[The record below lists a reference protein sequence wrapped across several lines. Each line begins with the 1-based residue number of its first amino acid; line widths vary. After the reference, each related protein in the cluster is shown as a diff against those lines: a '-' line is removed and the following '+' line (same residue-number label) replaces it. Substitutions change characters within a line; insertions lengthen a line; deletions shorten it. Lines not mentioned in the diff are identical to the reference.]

1 MSGCAS
7 SERKSRR
14 FRATRR
20 RRRRTT
26 SRGFI
31 IVDQTQSFG
40 PILILLVLIV
50 SFLYMHFTNGSGLTR
65 IYLAGAIVL
74 AAILILLPSLNIDLP
89 SWFQAGFGQTKIQLG
104 LDLQGG
110 THLLMQ
116 VKLDDAVKTQL
127 GRRADDLKKE
137 LKTNKIDFTDVSV
150 DDSGNLNVKLKS
162 SADRTPFL
170 DLVQK
175 SYTDLTASS
184 NTDSSSIGPVYSMAY
199 KPQELQT
206 IRSNAMDQALETI
219 RNRIDQ
225 LGVRETTVAKEGDNE
240 ILVQLPGIQDP
251 ERAKELIG
259 KTAVLEFKLVDDT
272 NNVQDAIKNG
282 APAGDEILY
291 GTSETGGKEPYLVES
306 PVLMTGD
313 VVTAANVRPGARLE
327 GPYVEVELDNRG
339 ADIFDAMTSE
349 NVGRHLA
356 IVLDDTVYSAPQIKE
371 RIPGGHVQITGRFS
385 IEEAHDLAI
394 VLRSGALP
402 APVEIEEERTV
413 GPSLGRDSIRQGEMS
428 FVIGAGAVLIFM
440 ALYYSGAG
448 LLADFGLTLN
458 ILLLICVMA
467 ALGATLTLP
476 GIAGIV
482 LTLGMSVDANVLVN
496 ERMREELRNGK
507 SPREAVKLGYERAW
521 SAIRDS
527 NISTFAAG
535 LILFQFGTG
544 PVKGFAVTLCVGV
557 LTGLFSCVVVTR
569 IWYDYLLSTRKL
581 VRISV

>member
-1 MSGCAS
+1 
-7 SERKSRR
+7 
-14 FRATRR
+14 
-20 RRRRTT
+20 
-26 SRGFI
+26 
-31 IVDQTQSFG
+31 
-40 PILILLVLIV
+40 
-50 SFLYMHFTNGSGLTR
+50 
-65 IYLAGAIVL
+65 
-74 AAILILLPSLNIDLP
+74 LLPSLNIDMP
-89 SWFQAGFGQTKIQLG
+89 DWFKSGFGATKIQLG

-110 THLLMQ
+110 THLLMA
-116 VKLDDAVKTQL
+116 VKLDEAVKTQL
-127 GRRADDLKKE
+127 RRRGDDLKQE
-137 LKTNKIDFTDVSV
+137 LKANKIDFQDVAV
-150 DDSGNLNVKLKS
+150 DNSGNLIVQLKS
-162 SADRTPFL
+162 TAGRTPFL
-170 DLVQK
+170 DLAQK
-175 SYTDLTASS
+175 AFSDLTVTS
-184 NTDSSSIGPVYSMAY
+184 NADSSSPGPSYVLDY

-259 KTAVLEFKLVDDT
+259 KTAVLEFKLVDDSHG
-272 NNVQDAIKNG
+272 VQDAVKNG
-282 APAGDEILY
+282 PPPGDDLLY
-291 GTSETGGKEPYLVES
+291 GPSESGGREPYLVES

-313 VVTAANVRPGARLE
+313 VVTDARVRPGARLE
-327 GPYVEVELDNRG
+327 GPYVAVELDARG
-339 ADIFDAMTSE
+339 AGIFDAMTAD
-349 NVGRHLA
+349 NVGRRLA
-356 IVLDDTVYSAPQIKE
+356 IVLDNTVYSAPVIKE

-385 IEEAHDLAI
+385 MDEAHDLAI

-440 ALYYSGAG
+440 AVYYSGAG
-448 LLADFGLTLN
+448 LLADFGLSLN

-557 LTGLFSCVVVTR
+557 LTGLFSCIVVTR
-569 IWYDYLLSTRKL
+569 AWYDYRISMRKL
-581 VRISV
+581 ARISV

>member
-1 MSGCAS
+1 M
-7 SERKSRR
+7 E
-14 FRATRR
+14 
-20 RRRRTT
+20 
-26 SRGFI
+26 
-31 IVDQTQSFG
+31 QTQSFG

-74 AAILILLPSLNIDLP
+74 AAILILLPSLNIVDLP
-89 SWFQAGFGQTKIQLG
+89 DWFKAGFGATKIELG

-110 THLLMQ
+110 THLLMA
-116 VKLDDAVKTQL
+116 VKLDEAVETQL
-127 GRRADDLKKE
+127 RRRADDLKKA
-137 LKTNKIDFTDVSV
+137 LKDDKMDFQDISV
-150 DDSGNLNVKLKS
+150 DDSGNLIVKLKS

-175 SYTDLTASS
+175 SFPDLAASS
-184 NTDSSSIGPVYSMAY
+184 NTDSSSPGPVYSLNF

-206 IRSNAMDQALETI
+206 IKTNAMDQALETI

-259 KTAVLEFKLVDDT
+259 KTAVLQFKLVDDT
-272 NNVQDAIKNG
+272 HSVEDAIKNG
-282 APAGDEILY
+282 PPPGDEILY
-291 GTSETGGKEPYLVES
+291 GTSERGTREPYLVES
-306 PVLMTGD
+306 PVLMAGD
-313 VVTAANVRPGARLE
+313 VVTDARVRPGARLE
-327 GPYVEVELDNRG
+327 GPYVAVELDNRG
-339 ADIFDAMTSE
+339 ADIFDAMTAE
-349 NVGRHLA
+349 NVGRRLA
-356 IVLDDTVYSAPQIKE
+356 IVLDNTVYSAPVIKE

-385 IEEAHDLAI
+385 MEEAHDLAI

-440 ALYYSGAG
+440 AVYYSGAG
-448 LLADFGLTLN
+448 LLADFGLSLN

-557 LTGLFSCVVVTR
+557 LTGLFSCIVVTR
-569 IWYDYLLSTRKL
+569 AWYDYKIQMRKL
-581 VRISV
+581 ATISV

>member
-1 MSGCAS
+1 
-7 SERKSRR
+7 
-14 FRATRR
+14 
-20 RRRRTT
+20 
-26 SRGFI
+26 
-31 IVDQTQSFG
+31 VDQTQSFG

-65 IYLAGAIVL
+65 IYIAGAIVV

-89 SWFQAGFGQTKIQLG
+89 DWFKAGFGSTKIQLG

-110 THLLMQ
+110 THLLMA

-137 LKTNKIDFTDVSV
+137 LKDNKIDGDVSI
-150 DDSGNLNVKLKS
+150 DASGNMSVKLKS
-162 SADRTPFL
+162 SADRSAFL
-170 DLVQK
+170 DLVDK
-175 SYTDLTASS
+175 SFADLTVSS
-184 NTDSSSIGPVYSMAY
+184 NTDSSSIGPVYSLAY

-225 LGVRETTVAKEGDNE
+225 LGVRETTVAKEGEDE

-282 APAGDEILY
+282 PPPGDEILY
-291 GTSETGGKEPYLVES
+291 GTSETGGREPYLVES

-313 VVTAANVRPGARLE
+313 VVTDARVRPGARLE
-327 GPYVEVELDNRG
+327 GPYVAVELDNRG

-349 NVGRHLA
+349 NVGRRLA
-356 IVLDDTVYSAPQIKE
+356 IVLDNTVYSAPVIKE

-385 IEEAHDLAI
+385 MDEAHDLAI

-413 GPSLGRDSIRQGEMS
+413 GPSLGRDSIRQGELS

-448 LLADFGLTLN
+448 LLADFGLSLN

-557 LTGLFSCVVVTR
+557 LTGLFSCIVVTR
-569 IWYDYLLSTRKL
+569 AWYDYRISMRKL
-581 VRISV
+581 TRISV

>member
-1 MSGCAS
+1 V
-7 SERKSRR
+7 E
-14 FRATRR
+14 
-20 RRRRTT
+20 
-26 SRGFI
+26 
-31 IVDQTQSFG
+31 QTQSLG
-40 PILILLVLIV
+40 PILILMVLIAA
-50 SFLYMHFTNGSGLTR
+50 FLYGHFTNGSGLTR
-65 IYLAGAIVL
+65 IYLAGGIVV
-74 AAILILLPSLNIDLP
+74 AAILILLPSLNVDLP
-89 SWFQAGFGQTKIQLG
+89 DWFKAGFGATKIQLG

-110 THLLMQ
+110 THLLME
-116 VKLDDAVKTQL
+116 VKLDEAVKTQIH
-127 GRRADDLKKE
+127 RRADDLKKE
-137 LKTNKIDFTDVSV
+137 LKDNKIDGDVAV
-150 DDSGNLNVKLKS
+150 DDSGNLTVKLKS
-162 SADRTPFL
+162 SSDRTAFL

-175 SYTDLTASS
+175 TFADLTVSS
-184 NTDSSSIGPVYSMAY
+184 GSDSSGAAVYALAY
-199 KPQELQT
+199 KPLELQT
-206 IRSNAMDQALETI
+206 IRTNAMDQALETI

-282 APAGDEILY
+282 PPAGDEILY
-291 GTSETGGKEPYLVES
+291 GTSESGGREPYLVES

-313 VVTAANVRPGARLE
+313 VVTDARVRPGARLE
-327 GPYVEVELDNRG
+327 GPYVAVELDNRG
-339 ADIFDAMTSE
+339 AGIFDAMTAD
-349 NVGRHLA
+349 NVGRRLA
-356 IVLDDTVYSAPQIKE
+356 IVLDNTVYSAPVIKE

-385 IEEAHDLAI
+385 MEEAHDLAI
-394 VLRSGALP
+394 VLKSGALP

-440 ALYYSGAG
+440 AVYYSGAG
-448 LLADFGLTLN
+448 LLADFGLSLN

-557 LTGLFSCVVVTR
+557 LTGLFSCIVVTR
-569 IWYDYLLSTRKL
+569 AWYDYRISMRKL
-581 VRISV
+581 TRISV

>member
-1 MSGCAS
+1 M
-7 SERKSRR
+7 EN
-14 FRATRR
+14 
-20 RRRRTT
+20 
-26 SRGFI
+26 
-31 IVDQTQSFG
+31 QTQSFG

-65 IYLAGAIVL
+65 IYIAGGIVL
-74 AAILILLPSLNIDLP
+74 AAILILLPSLNVDMP
-89 SWFQAGFGQTKIQLG
+89 DWFKAGFGATKIQLG

-110 THLLMQ
+110 THLLMA
-116 VKLDDAVKTQL
+116 VELDEAVKTQL
-127 GRRADDLKKE
+127 RRRADDLKHE
-137 LKTNKIDFTDVSV
+137 LKANKIDFTDVSV
-150 DDSGNLNVKLKS
+150 DKSGILNVKLKS
-162 SADRTPFL
+162 SSDRTPFL
-170 DLVQK
+170 DLAQK
-175 SYTDLTASS
+175 TFPDLTVSS
-184 NTDSSSIGPVYSMAY
+184 GADSTAGPNYSMNF
-199 KPQELQT
+199 KPQEMQQ
-206 IRSNAMDQALETI
+206 IRTFAMDQALETI

-272 NNVQDAIKNG
+272 HPVQDAIKDG
-282 APAGDEILY
+282 PPPGDEVLY
-291 GTSETGGKEPYLVES
+291 GTAERGGKEPYLVES

-313 VVTAANVRPGARLE
+313 TVTDARVRPGSRLE
-327 GPYVEVELDNRG
+327 GPYVSVELDARG
-339 ADIFDAMTSE
+339 AGIFDAMTAE
-349 NVGRHLA
+349 NVNRRLA
-356 IVLDDTVYSAPQIKE
+356 IVLDSTVYSAPVIKE

-385 IEEAHDLAI
+385 MDEAHDLAI

-440 ALYYSGAG
+440 AVYYSGAG
-448 LLADFGLTLN
+448 LLADFGLSLN

-557 LTGLFSCVVVTR
+557 LTGLFSCIVVTR
-569 IWYDYLLSTRKL
+569 AWYDYKIQMRKL
-581 VRISV
+581 TEISV

>member
-1 MSGCAS
+1 V
-7 SERKSRR
+7 E
-14 FRATRR
+14 
-20 RRRRTT
+20 
-26 SRGFI
+26 
-31 IVDQTQSFG
+31 QTQSFG

-74 AAILILLPSLNIDLP
+74 AAILILLPSLNIVDLP
-89 SWFQAGFGQTKIQLG
+89 DWFKAGFGATKIQLG

-110 THLLMQ
+110 THLLMA
-116 VKLDDAVKTQL
+116 VKLDEAVKTQL
-127 GRRADDLKKE
+127 RRRADDLKKQ
-137 LKTNKIDFTDVSV
+137 LKENKIDFQDISV
-150 DDSGNLNVKLKS
+150 DADGNLIVKLKS

-175 SYTDLTASS
+175 SFPELTVSS
-184 NTDSSSIGPVYSMAY
+184 NTDSSSPGPAYSLNF

-206 IRSNAMDQALETI
+206 IRNNAMDQALETI

-272 NNVQDAIKNG
+272 HNVEDAIKNG
-282 APAGDEILY
+282 PPPGDEILY
-291 GTSETGGKEPYLVES
+291 GTSERGTREPYLVES

-313 VVTAANVRPGARLE
+313 VVTDARVRPGARLE
-327 GPYVEVELDNRG
+327 GPYVAVELDNRG
-339 ADIFDAMTSE
+339 AEIFDAMTAE
-349 NVGRHLA
+349 NVGRRLA
-356 IVLDDTVYSAPQIKE
+356 IVLDNTVYSAPVIKE

-385 IEEAHDLAI
+385 MEEAHDLAI

-440 ALYYSGAG
+440 AVYYSGAG
-448 LLADFGLTLN
+448 LLADFGLSLN

-557 LTGLFSCVVVTR
+557 LTGLFSCIVVTR
-569 IWYDYLLSTRKL
+569 AWYDYKIQMRKL
-581 VRISV
+581 THISV

>member
-1 MSGCAS
+1 M
-7 SERKSRR
+7 E
-14 FRATRR
+14 
-20 RRRRTT
+20 
-26 SRGFI
+26 
-31 IVDQTQSFG
+31 QSQGFG

-65 IYLAGAIVL
+65 IYIAGAIVV
-74 AAILILLPSLNIDLP
+74 AAVLILLPSAGIQMPD
-89 SWFQAGFGQTKIQLG
+89 WAGFGSTKIQLG

-110 THLLMQ
+110 THLLMA
-116 VKLDDAVKTQL
+116 VKLDEAVKTQL
-127 GRRADDLKKE
+127 RRRADDLKKE
-137 LKTNKIDFTDVSV
+137 LKDNKIDGDVAV
-150 DDSGNLNVKLKS
+150 DDSGNLTVKLKS
-162 SADRTPFL
+162 SSDRSAFL
-170 DLVQK
+170 DLADK
-175 SYTDLTASS
+175 SFSDLTVSS
-184 NTDSSSIGPVYSMAY
+184 NTDSSSIGPVYSLAY

-219 RNRIDQ
+219 RNRINQ

-272 NNVQDAIKNG
+272 KNVQDAIKDG
-282 APAGDEILY
+282 PPPGDEVLY
-291 GTSETGGKEPYLVES
+291 GTSETGGREPYLVET

-313 VVTAANVRPGARLE
+313 VVTDARVRPGARLE
-327 GPYVEVELDNRG
+327 GPYVAVELDNRG
-339 ADIFDAMTSE
+339 ADIFDAMTSQ
-349 NVGRHLA
+349 NVGRRLA
-356 IVLDDTVYSAPQIKE
+356 IVLDNTVYSAPVIKE

-385 IEEAHDLAI
+385 MDEAHDLAI

-440 ALYYSGAG
+440 AVYYSGAG

-557 LTGLFSCVVVTR
+557 LTGLFSCIVVTR
-569 IWYDYLLSTRKL
+569 AWYDYRISMRRLT
-581 VRISV
+581 RISV